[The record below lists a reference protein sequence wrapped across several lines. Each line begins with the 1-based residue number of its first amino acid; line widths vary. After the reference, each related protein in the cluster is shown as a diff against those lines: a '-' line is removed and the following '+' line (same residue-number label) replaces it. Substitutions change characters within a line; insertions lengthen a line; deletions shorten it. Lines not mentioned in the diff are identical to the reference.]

1 MKIKHSRQAHDG
13 LVASFPHGNQFQY
26 KGGKRRCRL
35 RISPYNQGSIRHL
48 FIVAYRPLSFSREVR
63 VNIIF
68 LFCQIHRNGYP
79 LLALRESIRHHSVPK
94 LTASLVL
101 YAPPIHLHGY
111 HEEYV
116 VCILMVGYHFLPIW
130 LWLFLVLLSDSHAFC
145 KALKPCQIFW
155 LYQTYTLFS

>member
-1 MKIKHSRQAHDG
+1 MCVAYVQVSQTNIDGIKHIHLRDFFENDNPG
-13 LVASFPHGNQFQY
+13 LM
-26 KGGKRRCRL
+26 
-35 RISPYNQGSIRHL
+35 
-48 FIVAYRPLSFSREVR
+48 PLDYEF
-63 VNIIF
+63 F

-130 LWLFLVLLSDSHAFC
+130 LWLFLVLYRIATLSA
-145 KALKPCQIFW
+145 KL
-155 LYQTYTLFS
+155 